1 MRFLGLIFLLI
12 AFAFGGVL
20 ESDFIKID
28 RDSLKITDETKF
40 AGYIKSLDDKGLTES
55 YKEILKPINVINDE
69 EGKLTDV
76 YSYEQAFSNLR
87 GIYAK
92 LYLKDRVEN
101 IDRVTASIKSRQA
114 KLVTVLLGSQ
124 TKNLYDTDIIPI
136 ILEYRKLDRKALELS
151 IQRENLV
158 AVKEGL
164 VDAIVKK
171 KLVFE
176 NDDVDLRSKI
186 KREANLMDEL
196 SKEAAST
203 KNNIMLERIAL
214 EASISSIRGKS
225 YEIKADFYEKI
236 RLIKNIKSKTDAKED
251 KKKLDSL
258 LGKTYKIKE
267 FPNLAVNQKNSE
279 LHGEYL
285 KQKAA
290 FDALLAENGLN
301 AMVFETVFKN
311 FDGSITTKTGTFV
324 EDATAAVLKVWNHS
338 LFVVNNSDIQVKS
351 ILLVLFAAALVYLAA
366 GWLNKKVIPAYF
378 ERKYKDTKIDHIR
391 FITTKTVTVI
401 SYIVIFFVILTGL
414 GLNLTNFAIIVSA
427 LSVGIGFGLQGVIS
441 NFVSGVILLFE
452 NSIKIGDVLSLPNG
466 QTGVVTSVNLRTTN
480 IKTADEITILI
491 PNSTIFAGQ
500 IENLTKDSSMIRKKI
515 KFSVG
520 YSTDLEML
528 KALLDEKTADML
540 GKEMLEPPVLTV
552 VGYGNYGIDI
562 EYRIFVD
569 IKKTPLGTEDFL
581 KAFLTILE
589 QNKIELPYPKL
600 EIVKFESSLINSQ
613 ISGKAVN

>member
-1 MRFLGLIFLLI
+1 MRFLGLIFLWI

-69 EGKLTDV
+69 EGKLADV

-196 SKEAAST
+196 SKEAASV
-203 KNNIMLERIAL
+203 KNPVVLERVAL
-214 EASISSIRGKS
+214 EASISSIREKS

-236 RLIKNIKSKTDAKED
+236 RLIKNIKSKQDAKDE

-258 LGKTYKIKE
+258 LGKTYAVKE
-267 FPNLAVNQKNSE
+267 FPNGFVNPKNSD
-279 LHGEYL
+279 LFAEYQ
-285 KQKAA
+285 KQKTA
-290 FDALLAENGLN
+290 FSGVLVENGLN
-301 AMVFETVFKN
+301 AMVFETVFKS
-311 FDGSITTKTGTFV
+311 FDGSISTKTGNLF
-324 EDATAAVLKVWNHS
+324 EDAWETALKIWNHS

-351 ILLVLFAAALVYLAA
+351 ILLVLFAAVLVYLSAT
-366 GWLNKKVIPAYF
+366 WLNKKVIPAYF
-378 ERKYKDTKIDHIR
+378 ERKYKETKVDHIR
-391 FITTKTVTVI
+391 FIATKSVSVV

-452 NSIKIGDVLSLPNG
+452 NSIKIGDVLSLPSG

-500 IENLTKDSSMIRKKI
+500 IENLTKDSSRLRKKI

-520 YSTDLEML
+520 YSTDLERL
-528 KALLDEKTADML
+528 KAVLDEKSSQML
-540 GKEMLEPPVLTV
+540 GDEMSEPSALTV
-552 VGYGNYGIDI
+552 TGYGNYGIDL

-569 IKKTPLGTEDFL
+569 IKKTPLGAEDFL
-581 KAFLTILE
+581 KEFLPILE

-600 EIVKFESSLINSQ
+600 EIVKFKGDIN
-613 ISGKAVN
+613 G